1 MIKMMVGFALAVGI
15 FGMSAC
21 KKEDKTT
28 SGIVGV
34 WKLTKLRNVNYI
46 DNVLESDETLEGQTL
61 LNELGPVTWEFTSG
75 GKFIHSYY
83 IKIWDPVET
92 EEGTYVLNG
101 NKLTITVIED
111 GVPDSQEILN
121 VKITNSQLTGETSGE
136 YEEDGVKFSYNSY
149 FTLNKQ

>member
-1 MIKMMVGFALAVGI
+1 MIKMMVGFALVVGI

-34 WKLTKLRNVNYI
+34 WKLTKLRSVNYM
-46 DNVLESDETLEGQTL
+46 DNVLESDETLEGQSL
-61 LNELGPVTWEFTSG
+61 LNELGLVTWEFTTG
-75 GKFIHSYY
+75 GKCISSYQS
-83 IKIWDPVET
+83 KIGDPVET

-101 NKLTITVIED
+101 NKLTITFIED
-111 GVPDSQEILN
+111 GVPDSEELLN

-136 YEEDGVKFSYNSY
+136 YEEDGVKVSYTTY
-149 FTLNKQ
+149 FTFNKQ